1 MPAPFSDSVP
11 NENSTSDSTGSDL
24 LSAAKRMEPQGWQEM
39 LDRYSWLVFQWC
51 CQAGLKEDDSADVLQ
66 TVMADVATSLSN
78 FQKDGNKA
86 AFRRWLRTITRRR
99 IVDFRRTEGKQPHGE
114 GGSAAQERILA
125 IAEEVESSV
134 SGSPGRESLRPRFWD
149 LLQKVEDEID
159 ESTWQAFWLTTVEN
173 RSSIQAG
180 ELLAMTS
187 NAVRLAK
194 GRVLQRLR
202 QEAAALQIDSLSGGD

>member
-11 NENSTSDSTGSDL
+11 NENSATDSTASDL
-24 LSAAKRMEPQGWQEM
+24 LSAARRMEPQGWQEM

-51 CQAGLKEDDSADVLQ
+51 CQAGLKVDDAADVLQ
-66 TVMADVATSLSN
+66 TVMADVATSLSD

-99 IVDFRRTEGKQPHGE
+99 IVDFRRTDGKQPHGE

-125 IAEEVESSV
+125 VAEEVESSV
-134 SGSPGRESLRPRFWD
+134 SASSGRETLRGRFWD

-159 ESTWQAFWLTTVEN
+159 ESIWQAFWLTTVEN
-173 RSSIQAG
+173 RTSIEAG
-180 ELLAMTS
+180 KLLDMTP

-202 QEAAALQIDSLSGGD
+202 QEAAALQIDAPSGGV